1 MVVTDMERENVQP
14 IRGRVTFDSR
24 DAFYD
29 KVDFFKDPD
38 FWKDY
43 NIIEPSESL
52 DKAIGRLIK
61 KYK

>member
-1 MVVTDMERENVQP
+1 MERENVQP

>member
-1 MVVTDMERENVQP
+1 MVVTDRNEENVQP
-14 IRGRVTFDSR
+14 ISGRSSFDSK

-29 KVDFFKDPD
+29 KVDYFRDPE

-52 DKAIGRLIK
+52 DKAISKLVRK
-61 KYK
+61 HQ